1 MTSITLTVM
10 NTGCHEKRS
19 GHPLEPALMLATYT
33 LMLGSS
39 TAMRMRTVDAI
50 PRTLT
55 ADVSEIFGAMA
66 TDTRHQAQRRSAG
79 HHHRHNSALLD
90 TQRPS
95 E

>member
-1 MTSITLTVM
+1 
-10 NTGCHEKRS
+10 
-19 GHPLEPALMLATYT
+19 
-33 LMLGSS
+33 
-39 TAMRMRTVDAI
+39 MRMRTVDAI